1 MTNLNFHTPKKNK
14 IKNLLHN
21 GLFAMVL
28 MAAITITGCSADQ
41 PTNSVSDSLITGD
54 TEFFMNAVNLNNEEE
69 AELLK
74 IVRQATSRFHSIRQA
89 ERAGYEGD
97 DHCASHPELG
107 GMGYH
112 WVNFELV
119 DPEFDPTQPE
129 ALLYEP
135 DKNGNLKLVG
145 VEYIVI
151 DVEQDHPT
159 FGDYEFDIEGV
170 PPLMEEGVPHWSL
183 HVWLYKENPNG
194 IFTPFNPKVSCPVDN
209 HEN

>member
-1 MTNLNFHTPKKNK
+1 MTNLNFHTPNEKR

-54 TEFFMNAVNLNNEEE
+54 TEFFMNAVNLNNEDE

-74 IVRQATSRFHSIRQA
+74 VVRQATARFHSTRQA
-89 ERAGYEGD
+89 ERAGYAESPHCVMNVEGT
-97 DHCASHPELG
+97 E

-112 WVNFELV
+112 WVNEGLV
-119 DPEFDPTQPE
+119 DPVFDPTQPE

-135 DKNGNLKLVG
+135 DKNGNLKLIG

-151 DVEQDHPT
+151 NVDQQHPHFGSHAFDVGGTPIPAD
-159 FGDYEFDIEGV
+159 
-170 PPLMEEGVPHWSL
+170 HWSL
-183 HVWLYKENPNG
+183 HVWLYKENPSG
-194 IFTPFNPKVSCPVDN
+194 FFAPFNPNVTCPEE
-209 HEN
+209 ENSDH